1 MLSTLRGGPAAAK
14 PRTPADPVR
23 ISVVI
28 PTYNA
33 AATVA
38 EAVRSVLAQT
48 RPADEVIV
56 VDDGSTDETAS
67 ALAAFGPPVRV
78 IRQANGG
85 VSSARNRGVGEA
97 TGVVIAFLDADDF
110 WHPRKL
116 ERQVPVLLA
125 DPALGLLGTGTFAW
139 PGAVPTLAEPLP
151 PARPVA
157 LTDLVVRNAFAA
169 SSVVARA
176 DVLRAAGEFDTRQ
189 QGTED
194 YDLWLRVAQFA
205 AVANLPTPLT
215 GYRVATAGSLSK
227 NAARM
232 EAGMRLILGKL
243 AAAGVFAGKPRLRA
257 RVWGYFH
264 YSCGYMHS
272 QARDW
277 SAAAGHL
284 ARSLTRY
291 PLAYSPA
298 EVRHPFGRLRL
309 LAACAVK
316 TLTRRGAAR

>member
-1 MLSTLRGGPAAAK
+1 M
-14 PRTPADPVR
+14 R

-28 PTYNA
+28 PAYNA
-33 AATVA
+33 AAFVG
-38 EAVRSVLAQT
+38 EAVRSVLAQS

-56 VDDGSTDETAS
+56 VDDGSTDDTA
-67 ALAAFGPPVRV
+67 ARLAEFGPPVRAV
-78 IRQANGG
+78 RQANGG
-85 VSSARNRGVGEA
+85 VSSARNRGVREA
-97 TGVVIAFLDADDF
+97 TGDLIAFLDADDV

-116 ERQVPVLLA
+116 EMQVPALLA

-139 PGAVPTLAEPLP
+139 PGAVPALAEPLP

-157 LTDLVVRNAFAA
+157 LTDLVVRNAFTA

-176 DVLRAAGEFDTRQ
+176 EVLRRAGEFDVRQ

-194 YDLWLRVAQFA
+194 YDLWLRVARLA

-257 RVWGYFH
+257 RAWGYFH
-264 YSCGYMHS
+264 YSSGYMHS
-272 QARDW
+272 QAGDW

-284 ARSLTRY
+284 ARSLARH
-291 PLAYSPA
+291 PRAYGRA
-298 EVRHPFGRLRL
+298 EVRHPLGRLRL
-309 LAACAVK
+309 LVACAAK
-316 TLTRRGAAR
+316 TLTHRGAGR

>member
-1 MLSTLRGGPAAAK
+1 M
-14 PRTPADPVR
+14 R

-56 VDDGSTDETAS
+56 VDDGSTDGTA
-67 ALAAFGPPVRV
+67 ATLAAFGPPVRV

-85 VSSARNRGVGEA
+85 VSSARNRGVAAA
-97 TGVVIAFLDADDF
+97 TGDVIAFLDADDF

-116 ERQVPVLLA
+116 ELQLPALLA
-125 DPALGLLGTGTFAW
+125 DPTLGLLGTGTFSW
-139 PGAVPTLAEPLP
+139 PGGLPAVAGPLAPVRRVPLAE
-151 PARPVA
+151 
-157 LTDLVVRNAFAA
+157 LVVRNAFTA

-176 DVLRAAGEFDTRQ
+176 DALREAGGFDPRQ

-194 YDLWLRVAQFA
+194 YDLWLRVAQHA
-205 AVANLPTPLT
+205 GVANLPAALT

-227 NAARM
+227 DAVRM
-232 EAGMRLILGKL
+232 EAGMRLILAKL
-243 AAAGVFAGKPRLRA
+243 AAAGAFAGTPRLRA
-257 RVWGYFH
+257 RAWGYFH
-264 YSCGYMHS
+264 YSCGYMHA

-291 PLAYSPA
+291 PLAYSRA

-309 LAACAVK
+309 LAACARK
-316 TLTRRGAAR
+316 SLTSRGGTP